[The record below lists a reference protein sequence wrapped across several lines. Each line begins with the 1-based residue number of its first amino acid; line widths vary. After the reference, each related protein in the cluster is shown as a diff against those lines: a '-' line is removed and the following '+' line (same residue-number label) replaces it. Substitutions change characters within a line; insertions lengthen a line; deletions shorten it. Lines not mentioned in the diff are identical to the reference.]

1 MRRLPP
7 PLACAPCAPETVVAA
22 VLVKP
27 EPGEPEAATRLRHRA
42 QAAKAA
48 EQRASQS
55 SWMQPQ
61 SGPAKILMRQ
71 NAELLEENSRL
82 HGLLATSPIDM
93 TGPSPVKGDAPTP
106 DFSAGAGAGAGPR
119 GIAGATHFQG
129 ARADAGMSPDPQV
142 NIDIAMNKIG
152 ALADSPDMGKEA
164 RIAAMNAA
172 RACPCASLPLLVT
185 LLDIFEGI
193 ALTGLVDHGESV
205 PDFAGVR
212 EALAHRADGGGGCHG
227 GQRGLGRRRSV

>member
-1 MRRLPP
+1 M
-7 PLACAPCAPETVVAA
+7 
-22 VLVKP
+22 LVKP
-27 EPGEPEAATRLRHRA
+27 EPGELEAATRLRHRA

-48 EQRASQS
+48 EQRASHS
-55 SWMQPQ
+55 SWPQPL
-61 SGPAKILMRQ
+61 SGAAKIVMRQ

-82 HGLLATSPIDM
+82 HSLLGEDPESPIDM

-106 DFSAGAGAGAGPR
+106 DFNAGAGAGADAGPR

-142 NIDIAMNKIG
+142 NVDITMNRLEK
-152 ALADSPDMGKEA
+152 LADSPDMGKED

-193 ALTGLVDHGESV
+193 ALTGLDHGESV

-212 EALAHRADGGGGCHG
+212 EALAHRAGGGGGRHG